1 MSALSRWNRQ
11 RKSRDGEPEI
21 QSSADPELFAQFAPG
36 RDAQVHAVYR
46 AFESGYDLVA
56 LSNVDV
62 TTGVLTL
69 SGLDGTLPQQMRTH
83 RVDEFAEDLARAVYV
98 APSESYISFASQNRR
113 YLALPVGQDGAR
125 VPEELALMWKA
136 MYFVDDVAV
145 SMPIDA
151 PLWDAQIY
159 SLATMEE

>member
-1 MSALSRWNRQ
+1 M
-11 RKSRDGEPEI
+11 
-21 QSSADPELFAQFAPG
+21 
-36 RDAQVHAVYR
+36 YR

-56 LSNVDV
+56 LSNIDV
-62 TTGVLTL
+62 TTGVFTV
-69 SGLDGTLPQQMRTH
+69 SGLDGALPQQMRTH
-83 RVDEFAEDLARAVYV
+83 RVDEFADDLGRAVYV
-98 APSESYISFASQNRR
+98 APSESYVSFASHNRR
-113 YLALPVGQDGAR
+113 YLALPIGQDGAK
-125 VPEELALMWKA
+125 VPNEFDLMWKA